1 LRVLVA
7 EDNPLN
13 QALITDQLTALGC
26 EPIVVGDGKQ
36 ALAVLSQTEVDL
48 VLTDIHMPEMDGY
61 ALMAALRD
69 AHPALP
75 VTAFSAVTGAEQAQE
90 WRQRGFAGYI
100 PKPASLQQLR
110 TGLLALWEAAPAAQ
124 TRRDAADAPHPLAA
138 SEEPHTL
145 DAVDKSRYLA
155 MLKDHLSTD
164 LPRLAG
170 IIDARDRSALRDW
183 AHSAGGAFLIV
194 HEPQF
199 ADRCRELQRMC
210 DAVGTWTPAIAHDA
224 LSLHDTLRSYF
235 GLDEPSLH

>member
-1 LRVLVA
+1 VA

-13 QALITDQLTALGC
+13 QALVTDQLTMLGC

-36 ALAVLSQTEVDL
+36 ALAVLSQSEVDL

-69 AHPALP
+69 AYPALP
-75 VTAFSAVTGAEQAQE
+75 VIAFSAVTGAEQAQE

-110 TGLLALWEAAPAAQ
+110 MGLLAL
-124 TRRDAADAPHPLAA
+124 RDGARVSQPQHHAADEPPPPAT
-138 SEEPHTL
+138 SEPQHAL
-145 DAVDKSRYLA
+145 DAVDQSRYLA

-164 LPRLAG
+164 LPRLAS
-170 IIDARDRSALRDW
+170 IIDACDCSALRDW

-199 ADRCRELQRMC
+199 AGRCRELQRMC
-210 DAVGTWTPAIAHDA
+210 DAARTWTPAIAHDA
-224 LSLHDTLRSYF
+224 RSLHDTLRGHF